1 MYLEKAKIQV
11 VYASICKYLINKKK
25 RKEIFLPID
34 ILQDR
39 IWKLTDC
46 CFLTVNLKSYYL
58 KNFQWTCVI
67 VLLLCKHNLAAG
79 SKSNT
84 SFRSHK
90 FQGQVFQKMDAMWYF
105 WVWFCGYVPMPFVVV
120 GLLFDFWFKNGK
132 IIVIMGC

>member
-1 MYLEKAKIQV
+1 MYLEKAKIQAV
-11 VYASICKYLINKKK
+11 NASICKYLINKKKK

-34 ILQDR
+34 ILLDR

-58 KNFQWTCVI
+58 KIFQWTCVI

-105 WVWFCGYVPMPFVVV
+105 LSLILWLCPYAFCCGWAFVWFLV
-120 GLLFDFWFKNGK
+120 
-132 IIVIMGC
+132 